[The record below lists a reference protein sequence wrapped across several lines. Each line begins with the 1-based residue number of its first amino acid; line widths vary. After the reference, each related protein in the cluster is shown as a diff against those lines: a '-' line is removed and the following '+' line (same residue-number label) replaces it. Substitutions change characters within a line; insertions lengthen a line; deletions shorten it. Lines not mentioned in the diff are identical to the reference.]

1 MNTQE
6 YLNKGYTVTSEGDT
20 TITLTK
26 KKSISL
32 FEAVM
37 VIVGF
42 PMLFFFGVGL
52 VLWLVAILN
61 YIVRGD
67 DSVTICKVDKVN

>member
-1 MNTQE
+1 MNIAT
-6 YLNKGYTVTSEGDT
+6 YLDKGYTVTSEGDT

-26 KKSISL
+26 KKSISV